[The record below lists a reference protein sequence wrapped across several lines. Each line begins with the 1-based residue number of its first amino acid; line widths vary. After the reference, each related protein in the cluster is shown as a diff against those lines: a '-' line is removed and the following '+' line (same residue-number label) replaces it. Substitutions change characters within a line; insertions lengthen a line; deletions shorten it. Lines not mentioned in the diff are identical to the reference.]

1 MAAHAVDDLFEA
13 VELEARH
20 DAINASIE
28 NGAGC
33 ETRSPAIPPQ
43 LPPVVNAYEQVTKLA
58 SYILR
63 RKDLK
68 NLKIRIFAGN
78 DKPCPCDYTKL
89 HFITCS

>member
-43 LPPVVNAYEQVTKLA
+43 LPPVVNAYKQVTKLA

-63 RKDLK
+63 RKD
-68 NLKIRIFAGN
+68 
-78 DKPCPCDYTKL
+78 
-89 HFITCS
+89 